1 MKLAHGPNVMGRR
14 LFVTA
19 ATAMAGACAFA
30 AELPRAAALID
41 RILELRKGTV
51 IRAHGRLVVTDAR
64 EQQRVFQILVLQ
76 KRLARSANLL
86 WRVTDPPEARMRIL
100 VETPSEGRPTVWQV
114 LGEHGVPA
122 LVAPERWASAILGSD
137 ITIEDLIDDTFTWP
151 KQSVTGEEAVSGKTC
166 YVLRSE
172 AAEGR
177 QSMYKSVTAW
187 VDEATLVPLRMVK
200 ETRRPGAPKEIVCRG
215 VRRSGGHWSASNVEF
230 RMQGSAANTRIVFTG
245 GSENARV
252 QDREVDPK
260 FALGADAES
269 R

>member
-1 MKLAHGPNVMGRR
+1 MKPDGGGGLIGRR
-14 LFVTA
+14 FFLTA
-19 ATAMAGACAFA
+19 AAATIGSRAFPQ
-30 AELPRAAALID
+30 ELPRAAALIGK
-41 RILELRKGTV
+41 ILELRKTSV

-64 EQQRVFQILVLQ
+64 KRQRVFQILVLQ
-76 KRLARSANLL
+76 KRLARSTNLL

-100 VETPSEGRPTVWQV
+100 VEAPFQGRPTVWQV
-114 LGEHGVPA
+114 SGEHGAAAVMAPA
-122 LVAPERWASAILGSD
+122 RWAGAILGSD

-151 KQSVTGEEAVSGKTC
+151 KQSVTGEEAVSEKMC

-177 QSMYKSVTAW
+177 ASAYGSVTTW
-187 VDEATLVPLRMVK
+187 VDEANLVPLRIVK
-200 ETRRPGAPKEIVCRG
+200 EPRGAGAPKEIVCRG
-215 VRRSGGHWSASNVEF
+215 VRQSGGHWTASNVEF
-230 RMQGSAANTRIVFTG
+230 RMQGSAASTKMVFTS

-260 FALGADAES
+260 LALGADGDS